1 MKNIVKTVSILTII
15 SLIPAAFAATSRVG
29 MVTNKTTSR
38 LPSIAGYMVSSG
50 TALVST
56 GTTSTTYYDD
66 QECRNKYTDCIKADD
81 VCGANM
87 EECTTNVLFHAQMPK
102 CLNVLYQCSA
112 AGVNQLFGT
121 SAINALSNASYKTVD
136 GVQEVDR
143 YTYPKDDSALG
154 VMISGAAEANKLTK
168 EQCVRRYTN
177 CLKRDDNCGADFE
190 LCTTNKEFRRQ
201 AVFCDSTLK
210 RCDNTTKQELFGSVG
225 NADSLTPSETSR
237 LGEMIT
243 EGASLAAGNAVDTCG
258 KVVENCLYN
267 ACVENPW
274 RCVAG
279 TNTSVIDAADFV
291 VGAGNYTTTVSTT
304 TDEVRTESQI
314 RKIIK
319 DKCLTTVG
327 GNKYCHMTY
336 RLKTPTPKELAD
348 RDLQEVLRE
357 SEQEG

>member
-1 MKNIVKTVSILTII
+1 M
-15 SLIPAAFAATSRVG
+15 
-29 MVTNKTTSR
+29 
-38 LPSIAGYMVSSG
+38 
-50 TALVST
+50 
-56 GTTSTTYYDD
+56 
-66 QECRNKYTDCIKADD
+66 
-81 VCGANM
+81 
-87 EECTTNVLFHAQMPK
+87 
-102 CLNVLYQCSA
+102 
-112 AGVNQLFGT
+112 
-121 SAINALSNASYKTVD
+121 
-136 GVQEVDR
+136 
-143 YTYPKDDSALG
+143 
-154 VMISGAAEANKLTK
+154 
-168 EQCVRRYTN
+168 
-177 CLKRDDNCGADFE
+177 
-190 LCTTNKEFRRQ
+190 
-201 AVFCDSTLK
+201 
-210 RCDNTTKQELFGSVG
+210 FGSVG

-348 RDLQEVLRE
+348 RDLQEDVFAQAY
-357 SEQEG
+357 SEYKSADNTKIQAALAECDKNANKLDY